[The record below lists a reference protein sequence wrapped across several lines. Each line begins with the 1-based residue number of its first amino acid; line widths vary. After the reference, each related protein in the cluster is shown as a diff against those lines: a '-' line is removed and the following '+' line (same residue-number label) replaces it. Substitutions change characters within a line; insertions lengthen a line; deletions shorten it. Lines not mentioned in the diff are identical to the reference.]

1 MNIYQKISVEILK
14 YLDKMDND
22 EEFKKTCPDIKAVEY
37 LIAKVNPDISP
48 QRLMNILNGKAKR
61 ITLQEVCIICHWLNI
76 EVAELFRGIE

>member
-1 MNIYQKISVEILK
+1 MNIYQKISAEILK

-22 EEFKKTCPDIKAVEY
+22 EEFKKACPNIKAVEY

-48 QRLMNILNGKAKR
+48 QRLMNILSGKAKR
-61 ITLQEVCIICHWLNI
+61 ISLQEVCIICHWLNI